1 MLNKIITFARSPWY
15 WAALIVMGLSMEA
28 VALYFQYGLDL
39 GPCFHCI
46 YSRIWVLGM
55 VLVALL
61 GLGLYRFAIAN
72 ILLHALNTGLMFGLL
87 HTSQQ
92 LLATERHT
100 IFGSCDMVLGLPSWF
115 ALDSW
120 FPSVFAVWEPC
131 GETPELLFGITMA
144 EGLTVFS
151 WGMLLLSG
159 VLLLA
164 QLIATLKSNQS

>member
-1 MLNKIITFARSPWY
+1 MLNRISAIARSPWY

-28 VALYFQYGLDL
+28 VALYYQYGLDL

-46 YSRIWVLGM
+46 YSRIWILGM
-55 VLVALL
+55 VLVAVP
-61 GLGLYRFAIAN
+61 GLALHRFAIAN
-72 ILLHALNTGLMFGLL
+72 IFLHALNTGLMFGLL

-131 GETPELLFGITMA
+131 SETPELLFGITMA

-159 VLLLA
+159 GLLLT
-164 QLIATLKSNQS
+164 QLIVTLKEKAS